1 MKLMP
6 IIYPGTHRFGDEV
19 NRLRGAGLLA
29 FMIAVPYDML
39 DEAASVKFTGEPLGY
54 HLRHGGISAKQAIA
68 ILRGVSQHDLR
79 EPPEVYHVQL
89 LTLSFNWALKRD
101 TEAGIIPNG

>member
-6 IIYPGTHRFGDEV
+6 IIYPGTHKFRDEV

-39 DEAASVKFTGEPLGY
+39 DEKASVKFTGETLSTHLG
-54 HLRHGGISAKQAIA
+54 HGGMSAKQAVA
-68 ILRGVSQHDLR
+68 ILRGINQSVMIQS
-79 EPPEVYHVQL
+79 PEVYHKQL
-89 LTLSFNWALKRD
+89 LALSFNWALEHD
-101 TEAGIIPNG
+101 QAAGIIPK